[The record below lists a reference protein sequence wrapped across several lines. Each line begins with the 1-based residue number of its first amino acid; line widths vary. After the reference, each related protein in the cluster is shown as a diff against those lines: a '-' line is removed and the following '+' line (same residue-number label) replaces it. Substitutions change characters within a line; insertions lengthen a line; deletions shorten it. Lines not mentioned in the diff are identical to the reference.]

1 VINETQGRIAW
12 YVSHVSQYGRAEL
25 RFRAETADGA
35 TIAESP
41 TFKGDVSFGPNA
53 RLDEHQA
60 ALRDLLDRLRELNW
74 RSAEPPAAEVWFAWR
89 LRRAAW

>member
-1 VINETQGRIAW
+1 MSAEPVGRVAW

-41 TFKGDVSFGPNA
+41 TFTGDAGYGPNG
-53 RLDEHQA
+53 RLNEHQA
-60 ALRDLLDRLRELNW
+60 ALRDLLDKLDAVGW
-74 RSAEPPAAEVWFAWR
+74 QASAPPAAEAWFAWR
-89 LRRAAW
+89 LRRNAW

>member
-1 VINETQGRIAW
+1 MNVEPIGRVAW

-41 TFKGDVSFGPNA
+41 TFKGDAGFGPNT

-60 ALRDLLDRLRELNW
+60 ALRDLLDRVRGLGW
-74 RSAEPPAAEVWFAWR
+74 QAAEPPAAEAWFAWR
-89 LRRAAW
+89 LRRATW